1 MPKKKF
7 VGFSDYQT
15 KEQRQ
20 LAKRLEELRLQSTL
34 RANEEDVKNRNQTV
48 QDSTKFRREHTI
60 PLLNIPGTKDTT
72 WVNPTQY
79 SDFIKAKK
87 EINKPNPDASLALA
101 RQQLMALPIDSI
113 NTQKAQLYKER
124 IRGLQGKED
133 RPEND
138 GSVQDENAL
147 FSGYKTLSDVYESGG
162 DQNLLPAISGRAND
176 IKRLGI
182 KKTKEMVSSKL
193 GMNPD
198 QLDSILP
205 VAAMKKNEIEM
216 MAIPDTTKQQ
226 LYDKWWMGNI
236 GIDSKKGHQ
245 MLGIE

>member
-1 MPKKKF
+1 MPKRKF
-7 VGFSDYQT
+7 IGLSGYQT
-15 KEQRQ
+15 KDQ
-20 LAKRLEELRLQSTL
+20 LLRSKRLDELRLQSEL
-34 RANEEDVKNRNQTV
+34 RAEEEKTKSRNQVV

-72 WVNPTQY
+72 WVNPSQY
-79 SDFIKAKK
+79 SDYIKAKRD
-87 EINKPNPDASLALA
+87 INKPNPDASLALA

-133 RPEND
+133 KPGND
-138 GSVQDENAL
+138 NSVQDENAL
-147 FSGYKTLSDVYESGG
+147 FSGYKTLSDIYESGG

-205 VAAMKKNEIEM
+205 VAATKKNEIEM

-226 LYDKWWMGNI
+226 LYDKWWIENI